1 MTTSHSM
8 ESNLITKAVKE
19 SFEYIGRL
27 FSNIRYSDTS
37 LPFKAANIRIIKDD
51 KGITLYFDAENN
63 KELEE
68 VYMGRMDGFEIKN
81 DLNVLSIPAGY
92 FSFDC
97 SLNLVEPTQSM
108 TVRVGKCASN
118 HFEPEKELYRRI
130 MIPIERVDWIRDVHT
145 YWYREDSLTRCGL
158 IEFSINGIQIHLFP
172 YKYKDREY
180 LVFDSMIPMMQEEFS
195 NLVFSICVTLG
206 LVIAKLWQDEEITL
220 EYDDNE
226 FLKPKAL
233 AYRKLRPSIK
243 GTYSIFSTNMY
254 SLHHSLK
261 LNHLDYAAKYLEKNG
276 NVDSGKVD
284 WIRQPFMSDLASLIH
299 CNDSLRRAVVLM
311 IEGSTY
317 PLEFQAPIYSVALE
331 TITGFLLKESGD
343 KEMTPVPKESY
354 ENEIKPKLNTLL
366 DSFKSGDNENDEGIR
381 ILKQRIVQLNRP
393 TNSDK
398 LTNPF
403 KSIGYRLTK
412 EEKKAIND
420 RNRFLHGVLYGDKGC
435 QDELDLLLKSSIRL
449 HKLCCILILKR
460 SGFDSFILNNPVLWG
475 FEEDCDR
482 KDPPLILLHP

>member
-1 MTTSHSM
+1 
-8 ESNLITKAVKE
+8 
-19 SFEYIGRL
+19 
-27 FSNIRYSDTS
+27 
-37 LPFKAANIRIIKDD
+37 
-51 KGITLYFDAENN
+51 
-63 KELEE
+63 
-68 VYMGRMDGFEIKN
+68 
-81 DLNVLSIPAGY
+81 
-92 FSFDC
+92 
-97 SLNLVEPTQSM
+97 
-108 TVRVGKCASN
+108 
-118 HFEPEKELYRRI
+118 
-130 MIPIERVDWIRDVHT
+130 
-145 YWYREDSLTRCGL
+145 
-158 IEFSINGIQIHLFP
+158 
-172 YKYKDREY
+172 
-180 LVFDSMIPMMQEEFS
+180 
-195 NLVFSICVTLG
+195 
-206 LVIAKLWQDEEITL
+206 
-220 EYDDNE
+220 
-226 FLKPKAL
+226 
-233 AYRKLRPSIK
+233 
-243 GTYSIFSTNMY
+243 
-254 SLHHSLK
+254 
-261 LNHLDYAAKYLEKNG
+261 
-276 NVDSGKVD
+276 
-284 WIRQPFMSDLASLIH
+284 
-299 CNDSLRRAVVLM
+299 M